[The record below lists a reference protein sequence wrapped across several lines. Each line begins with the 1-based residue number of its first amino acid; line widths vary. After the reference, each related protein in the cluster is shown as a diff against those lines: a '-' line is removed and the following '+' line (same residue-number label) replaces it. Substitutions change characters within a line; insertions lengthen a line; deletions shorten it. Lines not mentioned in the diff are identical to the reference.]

1 MKGEIQKIYLTL
13 IAMVSVI
20 LLEVGLFT
28 QKSLLAFIA
37 FFVVFESLLRV
48 GFLDVKSKK
57 ELK

>member
-1 MKGEIQKIYLTL
+1 MNGEIQKFYLTL

-37 FFVVFESLLRV
+37 FFVVFGSLLRV
-48 GFLDVKSKK
+48 GFLDVKRN
-57 ELK
+57 